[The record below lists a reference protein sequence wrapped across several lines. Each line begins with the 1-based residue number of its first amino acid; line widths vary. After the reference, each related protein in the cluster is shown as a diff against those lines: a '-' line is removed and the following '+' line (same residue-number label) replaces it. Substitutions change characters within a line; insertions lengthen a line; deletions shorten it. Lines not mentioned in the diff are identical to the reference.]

1 MAGWGFISRS
11 RSAPTTPSS
20 GDPTE
25 PRTTREGSDRVGS
38 TTSPWPIPRRFN
50 FFTPIKID
58 KISIFIFCCLVS
70 GIIATNSHL
79 ITGKNLEFSSH
90 YLLGN
95 MFVSL
100 LAFTYFLSIWLKDK
114 SEKMK
119 KTFNK
124 NLYVAKNKDV
134 EGFINLKINKN
145 SIEIL
150 NLGVRKKYQGKGVGT
165 EFLKFT
171 EKIANKNKIKK
182 INNIYPFYP

>member
-1 MAGWGFISRS
+1 
-11 RSAPTTPSS
+11 
-20 GDPTE
+20 
-25 PRTTREGSDRVGS
+25 
-38 TTSPWPIPRRFN
+38 
-50 FFTPIKID
+50 
-58 KISIFIFCCLVS
+58 
-70 GIIATNSHL
+70 
-79 ITGKNLEFSSH
+79 
-90 YLLGN
+90 
-95 MFVSL
+95 
-100 LAFTYFLSIWLKDK
+100 
-114 SEKMK
+114 MK

-182 INNIYPFYP
+182 IKVETLTYEDEYEPYKLTREFYLKNGFVYKYIKKAKKKGCDDLVVMEKILK